1 MSQQVR
7 DEPFVTEVTSFHPK
21 IHMSLHLKTYEQY
34 ILDEYMKKYAE
45 SMGHM
50 TFRRYMDICHF
61 RYCRNRKEWIKDET
75 KASENRTPTE
85 WKPVKR
91 LESFQNNLMVLY
103 QEYLDR
109 KGFSWLSS
117 SLKFW

>member
-1 MSQQVR
+1 
-7 DEPFVTEVTSFHPK
+7 
-21 IHMSLHLKTYEQY
+21 MSLYLKTYQQY

-61 RYCRNRKEWIKDET
+61 RYCRNRKEWVKDET

-91 LESFQNNLMVLY
+91 LETFQNNLLVLY

-109 KGFSWLSS
+109 KGFTR
-117 SLKFW
+117 F

>member
-1 MSQQVR
+1 
-7 DEPFVTEVTSFHPK
+7 
-21 IHMSLHLKTYEQY
+21 
-34 ILDEYMKKYAE
+34 MKKYAE

-61 RYCRNRKEWIKDET
+61 RYCRNRKEWVKDEA
-75 KASENRTPTE
+75 KASENRAPTE

-91 LESFQNNLMVLY
+91 LNTFQNNLRVLY

-109 KGFSWLSS
+109 QGLFIRPS
-117 SLKFW
+117 FEIFCPTNYTVF

>member
-7 DEPFVTEVTSFHPK
+7 DEPF
-21 IHMSLHLKTYEQY
+21 SLHLKAYKQY

-91 LESFQNNLMVLY
+91 LETFQNNLLVLY

-109 KGFSWLSS
+109 KGYS
-117 SLKFW
+117 